1 MPPSVHVTWLL
12 VNQEIISRLE
22 MIQAIEVGTIMMLP
36 GTPVPESLHISS
48 EPYRR
53 GWNMVLKADTVLLD
67 TSTRKA
73 GWGFFFLAANTRTL
87 VWGYWGERTGRKAMQ
102 RLLSKVKSLNFN
114 SLEITEIISRKFL
127 GIPYVR
133 VSAHSRHMQKGL
145 VLQALEERSRAAR
158 DAAWAAA

>member
-1 MPPSVHVTWLL
+1 
-12 VNQEIISRLE
+12 

-48 EPYRR
+48 EPYWR
-53 GWNMVLKADTVLLD
+53 GWKMVNKAETVLLD
-67 TSTRKA
+67 TNIRKA

-87 VWGYWGERTGRKAMQ
+87 VWGHWGERTGRKAMQ

-127 GIPYVR
+127 GIPYVH
-133 VSAHSRHMQKGL
+133 VSAHSRHIQKGL
-145 VLQALEERSRAAR
+145 VLQSLEERSGAAR
-158 DAAWAAA
+158 DAAWAAAA